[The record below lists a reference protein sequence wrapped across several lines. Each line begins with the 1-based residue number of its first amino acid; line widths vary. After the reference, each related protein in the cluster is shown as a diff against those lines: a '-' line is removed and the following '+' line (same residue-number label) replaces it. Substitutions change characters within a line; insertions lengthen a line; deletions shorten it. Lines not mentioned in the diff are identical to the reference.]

1 MEPVETVTITK
12 ARLKDLERI
21 ENWLEC
27 LEEAGVDNWRGI
39 DFAVQIYCERYPEE
53 TID

>member
-12 ARLKDLERI
+12 ARLNRLERA

-27 LEEAGVDNWRGI
+27 LDEAGVDNWSGI
-39 DFAVQIYCERYPEE
+39 EIAVDIYNERYPEE
-53 TID
+53 